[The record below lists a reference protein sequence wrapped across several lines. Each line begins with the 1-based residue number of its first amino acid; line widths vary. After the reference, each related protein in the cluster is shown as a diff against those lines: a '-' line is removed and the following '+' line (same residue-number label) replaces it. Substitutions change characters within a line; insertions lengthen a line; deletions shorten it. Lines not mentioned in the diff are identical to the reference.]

1 MSNLKVSRFHYSKK
15 KIKKKSG
22 DTKEKLIFLEYK
34 IYIQYN
40 KISNKVM
47 LGIVTLHKIKMQNQ
61 IKNMKLNEKR

>member
-1 MSNLKVSRFHYSKK
+1 MSNLKVSRFYYSKK
-15 KIKKKSG
+15 KKKVG
-22 DTKEKLIFLEYK
+22 TKEKLIFLEYK